1 MITPLIDA
9 VSPTCGAKAATLA
22 MLMRQGIPV
31 PDGFV
36 VHHDHEPLL
45 DAVVGYL
52 AALGSPVVAVRSSA
66 SNEDGAES
74 SAAGQY
80 DSFLGVHGNHAVVE
94 AIRACRGSLGSA
106 RAASYWNHSS
116 APDAEMAVLVQR
128 LIDAEAAG
136 VMFTPVHP
144 NESIRIEAS
153 WGLGSSVVDG
163 AVTPDTYVIAPN
175 GAITRSIGG
184 KATRTD
190 SRGGKLST
198 TSVASEEQLIPAL
211 SESAAAELGALGIAV
226 ANVLGCAQDIEWA
239 VDDDGKMWI
248 LQARPITAALP
259 PLRASAFGAERP
271 GLVGTPGS
279 AGIATG
285 TPRILHG
292 PSDFSRVRP
301 GDILVCSFT
310 DPAWTPLFRIAAGV
324 ITETGGALSHAAI
337 VAREHGIPAILGVA
351 DATSRLRDADSI
363 TIDGFTG
370 HIAIT
375 SR

>member
-1 MITPLIDA
+1 MITPLTDA
-9 VSPTCGAKAATLA
+9 VSPICGAKAATLA
-22 MLMRQGIPV
+22 TLMRQGIPV
-31 PDGFV
+31 PDGFI
-36 VHHDHEPLL
+36 VHHDHELN
-45 DAVVGYL
+45 AGEVAGYL

-66 SNEDGAES
+66 SNEDGAEA

-80 DSFLGVHGNHAVVE
+80 DSFLGVRGNRDVVE
-94 AIRACRGSLGSA
+94 AIRACRHSVGSA

-116 APDAEMAVLVQR
+116 APNTEMAVLVQR
-128 LIDAEAAG
+128 LIDAEVAG
-136 VMFTPVHP
+136 VMFTPAHP
-144 NESIRIEAS
+144 DENIRIEAS

-163 AVTPDTYVIAPN
+163 TVTPDTYVIAPN
-175 GAITRSIGG
+175 GAVTRTIGS

-190 SRGGKLST
+190 SRDGKLST
-198 TSVASEEQLIPAL
+198 ASVGAEEQLIPTLGDGVAT
-211 SESAAAELGALGIAV
+211 ELGALGIAV
-226 ANVLGCAQDIEWA
+226 ANLLGRAQDIEWA
-239 VDDDGKMWI
+239 VDDDGKVWI

-259 PLRASAFGAERP
+259 PLRASAFGAEQP
-271 GLVGTPGS
+271 GFVGTPGS

-292 PSDFSRVRP
+292 PSDFSRARP

-351 DATSRLRDADSI
+351 DATTRLRDADSV
-363 TIDGFTG
+363 TIDGSTG
-370 HIAIT
+370 HITIT